1 MDKIY
6 SYWQGSEIGSAFA
19 GTNTLPLHVVIGSQ
33 VPIALLVLHK
43 RLNSKV
49 KKH

>member
-33 VPIALLVLHK
+33 VPIACWCCT
-43 RLNSKV
+43 SA
-49 KKH
+49 